1 MAFSLVNMK
10 TSVVFAQSPYELN
23 CSTDRGVILG
33 GIGVLVLGA
42 SLQSQ
47 IDPLTVDEINKLSKD
62 DINAFDRSSTSKWSP
77 DAYSASNYILAS
89 CVIVPTTLLFSEKI
103 KKDMCKV
110 GALYLETL
118 LLTNGPM
125 LLSKGLTKRIRPYAY
140 NPDVAMDEKTD
151 PEARKSFYSG
161 HTANAFASAVF
172 LAKVYSDYYPDSK
185 WKAPIWSAA
194 LIGASAVAYLR
205 YESGVHFPTDILAGA
220 VMGSLTGYLV
230 LHLHRKNY
238 DKSCSVLPMVHAEQL
253 QITLNIKF

>member
-62 DINAFDRSSTSKWSP
+62 DINAFDRSSTSK
-77 DAYSASNYILAS
+77 
-89 CVIVPTTLLFSEKI
+89 TLLFSEKI

-118 LLTNGPM
+118 FLTNGPM